1 MRLLPAVALAL
12 GLVSA
17 QDALVDFEAL
27 GITPAEI
34 LATDPEVET
43 LLAEYEASLSQNQGP
58 SMGLGRSSG
67 MPASLMALFGG
78 RQLPPGIQLAQ
89 FIVNGQFDTIGFL
102 NALKQAL
109 VAQSTPAP
117 VVPVVAT
124 KPVAPAASNRPV
136 ASNTQS
142 NDEFRNTSGGGG
154 NRPTGNRPSSAV
166 ASSSSEPGRV
176 FTVGGNNYNAC
187 RLCED
192 ESATDCAARAPTDCG
207 LNNHDGTADTRVC
220 QMTYRSV
227 YRNGA
232 VTSLYTGKCSQRESC
247 MSDMKQNFSQPRD
260 SPWNQCKPLNRLN
273 RRFNQATCTMCQL
286 LGNAADDANMLF
298 SSATDIFTGL
308 TLETLQN
315 DPLAY
320 IQIDGTY
327 PESNFLAN
335 YGVYN

>member
-17 QDALVDFEAL
+17 QDALVDFDAL

-34 LATDPEVET
+34 LATDPEVES
-43 LLAEYEASLSQNQGP
+43 LLAEYEAGLSQNQGP

-109 VAQSTPAP
+109 VAQATPAP
-117 VVPVVAT
+117 VVPQVAT
-124 KPVAPAASNRPV
+124 LPVAPATSNRPV
-136 ASNTQS
+136 ASNNQS

-154 NRPTGNRPSSAV
+154 NRPTGNRPSSSV
-166 ASSSSEPGRV
+166 SSSSSDPGRV
-176 FTVGGNNYNAC
+176 HTVGANNYNSC
-187 RLCED
+187 MLCED
-192 ESATDCAARAPTDCG
+192 ETAANCALRSPTDCG
-207 LNNHDGTADTRVC
+207 ENNHDGTQDTRVC

-232 VTSLYTGKCSQRESC
+232 VTTLFTGKCSQRESC
-247 MSDMKQNFSQPRD
+247 INDMKQNFVGPTTVQ
-260 SPWNQCKPLNRLN
+260 QCKPLNRLN
-273 RRFNQATCTMCQL
+273 RRFNRSTCSMCQSLVNSVNGDNKL
-286 LGNAADDANMLF
+286 LP
-298 SSATDIFTGL
+298 SASLIFAGL
-308 TLETLQN
+308 NLDTLQN
-315 DPLAY
+315 DPQTY
-320 IQIDGTY
+320 MTVDVTY
-327 PESNFLAN
+327 PESNFLTNFGA
-335 YGVYN
+335 YN